1 MLVLKG
7 RPFYMPQ
14 ITKRSPKIR
23 FEFVSARKQSILGGL
38 PAIEALAQR
47 FGLWAK
53 IEALPGIDPRV
64 RTTHGYSPALIVAQI
79 LFALCSGGAS
89 LADAERLN
97 DEPLVREL
105 ARVQRFAD
113 QTQLGEWLRKQSEV
127 SITAFWGLIGEFVR
141 WVIAQAPEGRW
152 TYAGRAEVFFDDTQ
166 IEVFGPR
173 FQGAQIKYQGDLA
186 LSWQTLWFGP
196 FLLEGQLGSPGDVSG
211 ALPLLLEGHRAMWRD
226 RASDFLADSGSS
238 SAEYLQ
244 AIAGAGFTHWSVRYN
259 KWTTVPERTAA
270 ALAEKAWTP
279 ARQTRWR
286 DGTAVTEQ
294 HAGIRHT
301 PQESEFTFPLA
312 VARWKKD
319 GEMFWRYAFVGHDER
334 RSDAEAVMVRHRLK
348 GGKEQLFKEVLR
360 GLDLHHPPCESLT
373 ANRMFYAIAAL
384 AYNLMKAVQLLCLP
398 DECQGWTVPTLL
410 KQMVRLPAT
419 LVRHARRLVARVEVA
434 VSWLGWW
441 QAWQQRWW
449 SAQGAGVSVPSG

>member
-1 MLVLKG
+1 
-7 RPFYMPQ
+7 MPL

-23 FEFVSARKQSILGGL
+23 FEFVPAKRQSVLGGL

-47 FGLWAK
+47 FSLWPK
-53 IEALPGIDPRV
+53 IRALPGIDPRV
-64 RTTHGYSPALIVAQI
+64 RTTHGYSPEVNVAQ
-79 LFALCSGGAS
+79 LLYCFCSGGAS

-97 DEPLVREL
+97 DEPLVRQL
-105 ARVQRFAD
+105 ARVERFAD
-113 QTQLGEWLRKQSEV
+113 QTQLGEWLRKQSDA
-127 SITAFWGLIGEFVR
+127 SIAAVWGLISEFVQ
-141 WVIAQAPEGRW
+141 WAIAQTEAARW

-166 IEVFGPR
+166 IEVFGPS
-173 FQGAQIKYQGDLA
+173 FEGAKINYNGDRA
-186 LSWQTLWFGP
+186 LSWQTLWLGP
-196 FLLEGQLGSPGDVSG
+196 FLLDGQLGSPGDVSG
-211 ALPLLLEGHRAMWRD
+211 ALPAMLQRHRSFWQN

-244 AIAGAGFTHWSVRYN
+244 AIDAAGFTHWSVSYN
-259 KWTTVPERTAA
+259 KWPAVPERTAA
-270 ALAEKAWTP
+270 ALPENHWRA
-279 ARQTRWR
+279 ARQTTWR
-286 DGTAVTEQ
+286 DGTEVTEQ

-301 PQESEFTFPLA
+301 PQDSKFTFPLA

-319 GEMFWRYAFVGHDER
+319 DDLFWRCAFVAHDER
-334 RSDAEAVMVRHRLK
+334 RGDAEAIMARHRLK

-384 AYNLMKAVQLLCLP
+384 AYNLMKAVQLICLP
-398 DECQGWTVPTLL
+398 AECQGWTVPTLL

-434 VSWLGWW
+434 ASWLRWW
-441 QAWQQRWW
+441 QNWEQRWW
-449 SAQGAGVSVPSG
+449 PAIGAGRPAG